1 MGNHGFGNS
10 YPRIEDARL
19 LRGGGRYIDD
29 LVLPRMAHGYVLRS
43 PHAHA
48 KIRSID
54 KIAAAAAPG
63 VLRVLTGADWQA
75 SGFADLPSP
84 SRRKRRDGSPM
95 YRPHYPAL
103 QTDRV
108 RWVGEP
114 VAFIVAETLSQ
125 AMDAAELIEVV
136 YEPLPAVVSAAA
148 AIAPGA
154 PLVHDDC
161 ASNICFVHIGGDEQ
175 ATTEA
180 FAEASH
186 VTRHRFVLNRVTA
199 ATMEPRGSV
208 ADYDALADRYT
219 VYSTMQ
225 RPHVFRT
232 SLSRVLQVPENA
244 IRVIGGDI
252 GGSFGMKTPVYNEV
266 ALVALASKLL
276 RRPVKWISTRSEA
289 FLSDAQGRDVTS
301 DGELALDDNGKF
313 LGLRVRNTVA
323 LGAYS
328 QAGSDGAPV
337 VNLGTLANVYLTPAI
352 HVDVT
357 AVYTNTNPVRSYRGN
372 GRPEAA
378 YIIERLIDMA
388 ADEMGI
394 DPIDL
399 RRRNVIPPEA
409 MPYASPLRF
418 VYDCGEFG
426 KNMDIVLGMADYAGV
441 AARRAM
447 ARARGKLLGFG
458 FSNSIEKAA
467 SPGYEGMEIRF
478 DPSGAA
484 TIFSGS
490 FSHGQGHETVFTQL
504 ICDRLGLQPEDVRYI
519 SGDTDKVFFGIGTGG
534 SRTATIAGAALHFAA
549 EKIVAKGK
557 LIAAHILQADP
568 NDITFANGLFSAPR
582 SNRTLT
588 IRDVAKAACG
598 SDLPEDIE
606 PGLAVTHVHQHK
618 IYNYPNGSHACEVEI
633 DEETGEARVTRYCV
647 VDDVGTVMN
656 PLLLQ
661 GQILGGLAQGL
672 GQVLME
678 DIRWDAESGQL
689 LTGSFMDYAMPRA
702 GDFSPVEMKSNP
714 VPTKSNPLGVK
725 GAGEAGTVGAMP
737 AVANAIVD
745 ALSAYGI
752 SHVPMPAT
760 AESLWRLMRE
770 AGAGAGR

>member
-1 MGNHGFGNS
+1 MGNHGFGKS

-29 LVLPRMAHGYVLRS
+29 MVLPRMAQGYVLRS

-48 KIRSID
+48 KIRAID
-54 KIAAAAAPG
+54 ATAAMASPG

-75 SGFADLPSP
+75 SGFAELPSP
-84 SRRKRRDGSPM
+84 GRRKRRDGTPM

-103 QTDRV
+103 PSEKV

-114 VAFIVAETLSQ
+114 VAFVVAETLAQ
-125 AMDAAELIEVV
+125 AIDAAELIEVD
-136 YEPLPAVVSAAA
+136 YEPLPAVVSAVA
-148 AIAPGA
+148 AIADGA
-154 PLVHDDC
+154 PLVYDDC
-161 ASNICFVHIGGDEQ
+161 PNNICFVHIGGNEQ
-175 ATTEA
+175 ATNDA
-180 FAEASH
+180 FAKATH
-186 VTRHRFVLNRVTA
+186 VVRHRFVLNRVTA
-199 ATMEPRGSV
+199 ATMEPRGSI
-208 ADYDALADRYT
+208 ADYDPMAERYT

-244 IRVIGGDI
+244 IRVVGGDI
-252 GGSFGMKTPVYNEV
+252 GGSFGMKTPVYSEV
-266 ALVALASKLL
+266 ALVCLASRLL
-276 RRPVKWISTRSEA
+276 GRPVKWISTRSES
-289 FLSDAQGRDVTS
+289 FLSDAQGRDVDS
-301 DGELALDDNGKF
+301 LAELALDDDGNF

-337 VNLGTLANVYLTPAI
+337 VNLGTLANVYTTPAI

-378 YIIERLIDMA
+378 YVIERLVDMA
-388 ADEMGI
+388 ADDMGI
-394 DPIDL
+394 DPIEL
-399 RRRNVIPPEA
+399 RRRNVIAPES
-409 MPYASPLRF
+409 MPFTTPLRF

-426 KNMDIVLGMADYAGV
+426 KNMDMVLAMADYPGIERRRA
-441 AARRAM
+441 AARS
-447 ARARGKLLGFG
+447 RGKLLGFG

-484 TIFSGS
+484 TIFSGA

-504 ICDRLGLQPEDVRYI
+504 ICDRLGLEPKDVRYI

-549 EKIVAKGK
+549 EKIVAKGR

-568 NDITFANGLFSAPR
+568 AEVTFADGLFTAPR
-582 SNRTLT
+582 SNRSLT
-588 IRDVAKAACG
+588 IREIAKAAAG
-598 SDLPEDIE
+598 DDLPDGVE

-618 IYNYPNGSHACEVEI
+618 IYNYPNGSHACEVEV
-633 DEETGEARVTRYCV
+633 DEETGEVQVTRYFV

-678 DIRWDAESGQL
+678 DIRWDADSGQL

-702 GDFSPVEMKSNP
+702 GDFSPVVLKSNP

-737 AVANAIVD
+737 ALANALVD
-745 ALSAYGI
+745 ALSVYGLR
-752 SHVPMPAT
+752 HVPMPAT
-760 AESLWRLMRE
+760 AERLWRLMQE
-770 AGAGAGR
+770 ARARG